1 MILLVFSV
9 ALMSAQTTADEKKY
23 LGNWKMT
30 WLDLPDGNMTVILK
44 ITEVDG
50 KLAGVIDEE
59 INADGKRK
67 PVSEVVKIKNI
78 EVNGVK
84 LSLMYHAQGYDVGIE
99 VELEDEKKFTGTMM
113 GRFETIGEKLM

>member
-50 KLAGVIDEE
+50 
-59 INADGKRK
+59 
-67 PVSEVVKIKNI
+67 
-78 EVNGVK
+78 
-84 LSLMYHAQGYDVGIE
+84 
-99 VELEDEKKFTGTMM
+99 
-113 GRFETIGEKLM
+113 